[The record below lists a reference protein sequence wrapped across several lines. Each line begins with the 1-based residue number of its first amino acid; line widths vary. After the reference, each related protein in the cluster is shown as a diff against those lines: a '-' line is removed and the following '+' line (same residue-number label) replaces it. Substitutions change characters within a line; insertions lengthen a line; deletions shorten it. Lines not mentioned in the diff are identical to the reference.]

1 MNVHLPRKRWRSKLL
16 FNLFDRLVIVQHQI
30 TQVIKNFRCLLIML
44 VLITESI
51 YRWLYCIP
59 NIMLYESCMLIMVR
73 KSRERVGK
81 IVLIHPYNSNQQ
93 YGILKWIKCIKLGPC
108 FTLPIL
114 SFHSM
119 TVVEILCI
127 RTWNN
132 KRWLNN
138 QFTNY
143 IFFIVQSFNISPILQ

>member
-1 MNVHLPRKRWRSKLL
+1 LNRLEIVFIISESLFNITKWMCICHSTSKRWRSKLL

-93 YGILKWIKCIKLGPC
+93 YGILMAW
-108 FTLPIL
+108 
-114 SFHSM
+114 
-119 TVVEILCI
+119 
-127 RTWNN
+127 
-132 KRWLNN
+132 
-138 QFTNY
+138 
-143 IFFIVQSFNISPILQ
+143 